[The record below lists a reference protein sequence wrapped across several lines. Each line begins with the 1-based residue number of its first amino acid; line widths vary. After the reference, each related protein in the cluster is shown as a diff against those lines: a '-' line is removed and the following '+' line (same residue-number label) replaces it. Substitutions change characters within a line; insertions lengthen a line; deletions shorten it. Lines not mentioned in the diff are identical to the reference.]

1 MDGVSQAAVAQSTEA
16 VNQVLQM
23 ATSASIEQA
32 EKLVKVNAEMSL
44 ATVPGLGQ
52 GVNTYA

>member
-23 ATSASIEQA
+23 ATSAGVEQA
-32 EKLVKVNAEMSL
+32 EKLVKMNLEMSL
-44 ATVPGLGQ
+44 ATVPGLGDN
-52 GVNTYA
+52 VNTYA